1 MKNTLELHKRWKD
14 DPSKGEV
21 FTPVELVNEM
31 LDKIPT
37 SVWVN
42 PTSTFLDPCMG
53 KGTFLVEIVNRLV
66 YIYGYSQ
73 EDAISRVYGYDIRI
87 KYVNYLKRGGFKNV
101 FHKDFLSEEFNMKF
115 DVVIGNPPYQVK
127 VGETNTEPIWDKF
140 VLKTFEVVK
149 EGGYVSLIHPSGWR
163 SPKGRFKRIQNLLRS
178 KKIHYLNLNDFNE
191 GQKTFGVG
199 TNFDF
204 YCVQNINDDTEITEV
219 VSIDNEVFNIDLNKF
234 NFIPNGMFELFGELI
249 ADDNEVKVNMIHSE
263 SFYAHRKQWMSK
275 EMSDEFQ
282 YPCVYSITKG
292 NGLKFYYSRVN
303 NKGHFGLPK
312 VIWSNGL
319 GTYPVIDSEGDYGL
333 MEYSFGINDSIENLE
348 NIKIALESTK
358 MLKLMTYVRFTNNKY
373 DNKVIA
379 TFKKDFWKHFIDE

>member
-127 VGETNTEPIWDKF
+127 VGEINTEPIWDKF

>member
-1 MKNTLELHKRWKD
+1 MKQTIELHKRWKD
-14 DPSKGEV
+14 DPSNGEV
-21 FTPVELVNEM
+21 FTPIELVREM
-31 LDKIPT
+31 LDKIPS
-37 SVWVN
+37 SVWEN
-42 PTSTFLDPCMG
+42 PESKFLDPCMG
-53 KGTFLVEIVNRLV
+53 KGTFLVEIINRLV
-66 YIYGYSQ
+66 YIYGYSK
-73 EDAISRVYGYDIRI
+73 EDAISRVYGYDVRI
-87 KYVNYLKRGGFKNV
+87 KYINYLNRGNLKNV

-140 VLKTFEVVK
+140 VLKSFEVVE
-149 EGGYVSLIHPSGWR
+149 EGGFVSLIHPSGWR

-204 YCVQNINDDTEITEV
+204 YCIQNINDSTEITKV

-234 NFIPNGMFELFGELI
+234 NFIPNGMFESFRELI
-249 ADDNEVKVNMIHSE
+249 ADENEIKVNMIHSE
-263 SFYAHRKQWMSK
+263 SFYAHRKEWMSK
-275 EMSDEFQ
+275 EISDEFQ

-303 NKGHFGLPK
+303 NKGHFSLPK

-319 GTYPVIDSEGDYGL
+319 GTYPIIDSEGEYGL
-333 MEYSFGINDSIENLE
+333 MEYSFGINDSLENLE

-373 DNKVIA
+373 DNKVIS
-379 TFKKDFWKHFIDE
+379 TFKKDFWKHFINE